1 MKGKLLIIFRSAHGY
16 SKRYVD
22 ILGNALGC
30 DAVPSD
36 KFRGEMI
43 PGYDK
48 ILYIGGVRGNV
59 INGFKHIAGYVEAMF
74 KKLIVCG
81 VGMRPF
87 SKEAAD
93 AVKSATVSVAY
104 EKFIPVFY
112 VQGGFDMSELSRSE
126 RLTVGMAAR
135 QIKMSNIIGEDETFI
150 LNALVQPFDE
160 VKQSNIQP
168 LIDYLDDKP
177 VDEKLYSPPE
187 ISDPKEIEEF
197 FREQEKAENAPLDK
211 KRALKKKL
219 KK

>member
-87 SKEAAD
+87 SKEAD
-93 AVKSATVSVAY
+93 RKSVV
-104 EKFIPVFY
+104 
-112 VQGGFDMSELSRSE
+112 
-126 RLTVGMAAR
+126 
-135 QIKMSNIIGEDETFI
+135 
-150 LNALVQPFDE
+150 
-160 VKQSNIQP
+160 
-168 LIDYLDDKP
+168 
-177 VDEKLYSPPE
+177 
-187 ISDPKEIEEF
+187 
-197 FREQEKAENAPLDK
+197 
-211 KRALKKKL
+211 
-219 KK
+219 